1 MEVLETLDV
10 GHEAKEI
17 EGGGRAWKDIA
28 GGGAW
33 NIFSFFSFDLCLLYS
48 IEKCDCNFVVKVVPS
63 HHMGSWLLCDHFIA
77 QPFGYLL
84 LQ

>member
-10 GHEAKEI
+10 GREAKEI

-33 NIFSFFSFDLCLLYS
+33 NIFSSFSFDCICSILFNREVIATLL
-48 IEKCDCNFVVKVVPS
+48 
-63 HHMGSWLLCDHFIA
+63 
-77 QPFGYLL
+77 
-84 LQ
+84 